1 MVLNVSET
9 ILTIPQALDYVQ
21 QGLQQR
27 LKQFD
32 GLNVLQLLDRL
43 QALKPIAR
51 ELLIAQLLDSVS
63 FHPDEHPA
71 LIQQLWKGLSCE
83 PPSSLDSEEQ
93 WLKGAPESSH
103 SALRERYTALKMQKV
118 FERQYGDQVEPYF
131 LKRRADLEQVVYAI
145 IRVESQ
151 GVAEELY
158 LSLLDDE
165 HDFGVLA
172 EQYSTGEERYT
183 RGLVGPMLVTQPH
196 PQIRKAL
203 SALKVG
209 ELHAPIRL
217 DRWFLLLKLEHRL
230 TARLDEAQ
238 RQKLLQEMF
247 EQGLDQQL
255 QVQLA
260 ELLDTK
266 SEEEEQI
273 TGA

>member
-1 MVLNVSET
+1 MNET
-9 ILTIPQALDYVQ
+9 ITSLPISQTLNDVQ
-21 QGLQQR
+21 WGLQER

-32 GLNVLQLLDRL
+32 GLSIPQLLDRL

-51 ELLIAQLLDSVS
+51 ELVIAGLLDSVS

-103 SALRERYTALKMQKV
+103 SALRERYKALKMQK
-118 FERQYGDQVEPYF
+118 FLERHYGDQLEPYF
-131 LKRRADLEQVVYAI
+131 LQRRADLEQVVYSV
-145 IRVESQ
+145 IRIESQ
-151 GVAEELY
+151 GIAEELY

-172 EQYSTGEERYT
+172 EKYSTGEERYT
-183 RGLVGPMLVTQPH
+183 RGLVGPMVVTQPH

-203 SALKVG
+203 SSLKVG

-230 TARLDEAQ
+230 AARLDEAQ

-247 EQGLDQQL
+247 EQELDQQL

-260 ELLDTK
+260 ELLDTQ
-266 SEEEEQI
+266 SEHQEQI
-273 TGA
+273 SGA

>member
-1 MVLNVSET
+1 MNTSESSVSISQT
-9 ILTIPQALDYVQ
+9 LDDVQ
-21 QGLQQR
+21 QGLQER

-32 GLNVLQLLDRL
+32 GLSIPQLLDRL

-51 ELLIAQLLDSVS
+51 ELVITRLLDAVS

-83 PPSSLDSEEQ
+83 PPASLDSEEQ

-103 SALRERYTALKMQKV
+103 SALRERYKALKMQKLL
-118 FERQYGDQVEPYF
+118 ERQYGDQVEPYF
-131 LKRRADLEQVVYAI
+131 LQRRADLEQVVYGV
-145 IRVESQ
+145 IRVEAQ
-151 GVAEELY
+151 GIAEELY

-165 HDFGVLA
+165 HDFGALA
-172 EQYSTGEERYT
+172 EQFSTGEERYT
-183 RGLVGPMLVTQPH
+183 RGLVGPMVVTQPH

-247 EQGLDQQL
+247 EQDLDQQL

-260 ELLDTK
+260 ELLDTQ
-266 SEEEEQI
+266 SENEEQI